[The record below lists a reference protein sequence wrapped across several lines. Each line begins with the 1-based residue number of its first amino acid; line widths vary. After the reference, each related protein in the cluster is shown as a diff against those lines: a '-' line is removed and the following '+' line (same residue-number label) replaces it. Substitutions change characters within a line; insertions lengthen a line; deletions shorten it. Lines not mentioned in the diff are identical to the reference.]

1 METLFIFSTLPRTK
15 VKWYRISQREGPK
28 WALQALSGVQSR
40 WSYFICKDE
49 GYTLKISPF
58 SNWHIQLMKISLSL
72 SCQADW
78 ILMLFWIS
86 TNLIQLLRSDAKL
99 GLFSYKLYATK
110 YSYLKNKV
118 VTTKST
124 WTRVSALRTYPIK
137 EQWELLHYPRW
148 LPLWGTAFR
157 RNRAAHTQ
165 AAQACQNPSSQ
176 SVLWEAMVSW
186 ELIISCRW
194 TAIDIPCTFIGN

>member
-28 WALQALSGVQSR
+28 RALQALSGVQSR

-86 TNLIQLLRSDAKL
+86 TNLIQLLRSDAKQT
-99 GLFSYKLYATK
+99 LFLQALCYKVFLFKKQSCYYKEHFNQSVNTEDLSYQRA
-110 YSYLKNKV
+110 V
-118 VTTKST
+118 
-124 WTRVSALRTYPIK
+124 
-137 EQWELLHYPRW
+137 
-148 LPLWGTAFR
+148 GTAALATLAPTL
-157 RNRAAHTQ
+157 RNSFPAE
-165 AAQACQNPSSQ
+165 Q
-176 SVLWEAMVSW
+176 SGPHSGCSGLSK
-186 ELIISCRW
+186 
-194 TAIDIPCTFIGN
+194 